1 MRKGEVMP
9 HGLVYVLSMR
19 SVLFIS
25 RGLLQAQ
32 QEAACMARQTR
43 VENAAPGL
51 IIIDLQK
58 RAALHGEADL
68 LS

>member
-1 MRKGEVMP
+1 
-9 HGLVYVLSMR
+9 
-19 SVLFIS
+19 
-25 RGLLQAQ
+25 
-32 QEAACMARQTR
+32 MARQTR

>member
-9 HGLVYVLSMR
+9 LKRDYVLSTR

-25 RGLLQAQ
+25 RRLLQAQ

-43 VENAAPGL
+43 VENAAQGL
-51 IIIDLQK
+51 IVIDLQK
-58 RAALHGEADL
+58 RAALH
-68 LS
+68 